1 MLIGSQGNEPDPP
14 PKVNSVLMAEEAIL
28 SPFPPAQ
35 AMRSSG
41 VETVLEMLQGHPG
54 GRTARSRTQGEGLR
68 APCQRDLSGD
78 QPLTGGSAQGVGAG
92 GGGPAQG
99 RLTSPTGLHQAVPL
113 PAAVAQQGK
122 GAFAVARDVA
132 RGTHVQQLISHL
144 QAGASLQ
151 DGVWERRRVST
162 RLL

>member
-1 MLIGSQGNEPDPP
+1 M
-14 PKVNSVLMAEEAIL
+14 
-28 SPFPPAQ
+28 
-35 AMRSSG
+35 
-41 VETVLEMLQGHPG
+41 ETTLEMLQGHPG
-54 GRTARSRTQGEGLR
+54 GHAARSRSQGKGLR

-78 QPLTGGSAQGVGAG
+78 EPPPPRGSAHRVGAG

-113 PAAVAQQGK
+113 PTAVTQQGE
-122 GAFAVARDVA
+122 GTFSVARDVA
-132 RGTHVQQLISHL
+132 WGAHVQQLIPHL

-151 DGVWERRRVST
+151 DGVWERRRVAA